1 MWFNSGMKS
10 YIAIRG
16 GGDLASGVAIRLFR
30 AGYKVLI
37 AEISKPL
44 SVRRTV
50 SFSEAIYD
58 GFTSIENI
66 VARKIGSIEE
76 LESFDDHEIPIVVDP
91 DMKFLENPNLIVPAL
106 IDGRM
111 GKKPIPQ
118 SLYKGFPF
126 VIGIGPGFNAGVDC
140 NVVIESNR
148 GHTLGRIYRHGY
160 SKEDTKVPAGDPKR
174 VLRSPSNGV
183 IHTFNKIG
191 KVVFKNDVIARV
203 NDIEILAP
211 FSGLIRGLIH
221 DGLEV
226 ETGMKIGDLDH
237 NIDEQICYLVSDKAL
252 AIGGSVLEI
261 LLSDLSLLPEKRGQL
276 TNK

>member
-1 MWFNSGMKS
+1 MKS

-16 GGDLASGVAIRLFR
+16 GGDLASGIAIRLFR

-37 AEISKPL
+37 TEISKPL
-44 SVRRTV
+44 SVRRMV

-76 LESFDDHEIPIVVDP
+76 LERFDDHEIPIVVDP
-91 DMKFLENPNLIVPAL
+91 DMKFLENPSVTITTL

-118 SLYKGFPF
+118 SLYKDFPF

-191 KVVFKNDVIARV
+191 KVVFQNDVIARV

-252 AIGGSVLEI
+252 AIGGSVLEV
-261 LLSDLSLLPEKRGQL
+261 LLSDLSLLPEKRGQ
-276 TNK
+276 